1 MSVLDED
8 VWGARPENTQVSD
21 KAAQAKATLD
31 EILSLEDRNEEDPWV
46 GLIHLIA
53 EYEPGNEQLVVF
65 EELLRQIN
73 DDVNDK
79 SRTGLALIH
88 YVIIYDHAR
97 YIELLHRYG
106 MDMNLLD
113 DVVGFSPLMWG
124 FHLNRQDCCVELFSY
139 IDELDFSLKNKEGL
153 TAWDLVG
160 PESSFRDFL
169 DQNNIFQ
176 YRNSTQKSPVVI
188 QEPTPDHTIEMHMAG
203 MSLQEGRGS
212 NSGGAGSR
220 GAYGSS
226 DGFDFDK
233 LVRDQYFEFSDFD
246 VPQILDLLASLPQK
260 YPHLTTYPA
269 ALLFQCI
276 RYADHKLESPSLVE
290 SLVHLSL
297 TRILSNFSSD
307 LLPNEEEATGDIVIQ
322 SYWFSA
328 ISFLYYYLCRDEGFF
343 KRHPKILQDLVNGMH
358 SLMIEL
364 TSSIH
369 SRLVPLMEPALL
381 SYTTIEDVK
390 QTMYKKDWNIFK
402 KKKPSRHH
410 TAGEKAKGI
419 PFYDDEMLKHLY
431 PPPLEEQMKLSP
443 MKLVQT
449 FGALAYVL
457 ELHQIHPLLRQQFLS
472 TAINWFAATFFNKL
486 MMDKKKKYLSRARA
500 IQIKFNLSSLENWI
514 KNNDLT
520 VPKPVLIDDFM
531 WQRFPYTLTNDLGD
545 IDLSHPP
552 IKNVATYK
560 PSETDTGN
568 LENYDARNS
577 LFYYQSL
584 HRIAEIHL
592 APVNQLLQWLQVAT
606 SLANEESLNE
616 TMDLLSSL
624 STIQLLKSMERY
636 SYEVNE
642 HKFKTPLKKKLST
655 AVKSQN
661 TKAEPYLPERQLP
674 LLALPTIAELTDT
687 YTYSAESES
696 YLPILSVEVQ
706 DAMYDIHEE
715 NMRLRKDEAIAREQR
730 WDQESYEDDD
740 DDESESKNNSDENED
755 TTVKDNST
763 NSSALKDN
771 SGVFKDGNDVG
782 DAYFKEMSAPS
793 AIAHRPTWADNPEIE
808 ANPW

>member
-1 MSVLDED
+1 MSVLDND
-8 VWGARPENTQVSD
+8 IWGERPEATHESD
-21 KAAQAKATLD
+21 KTAQAKATLT
-31 EILSLEDRNEEDPWV
+31 EILSQENRDDEDPWTS
-46 GLIHLIA
+46 LIHLIA
-53 EYEPGNEQLVVF
+53 DYEPGNEQLMTF
-65 EELLRQIN
+65 EGLLGQIG
-73 DDVNDK
+73 DQVNNK

-97 YIELLHRYG
+97 YVELLHRYG
-106 MDMNLLD
+106 LNLNLLD

-139 IDELDFSLKNKEGL
+139 IDELDFSLKNKDGL
-153 TAWDLVG
+153 SAWDIVL
-160 PESSFRDFL
+160 PESPFNEFL

-176 YRNSTQKSPVVI
+176 YKNTRDSPAAI
-188 QEPTPDHTIEMHMAG
+188 GDLASEHSMDMQMAG
-203 MSLQEGRGS
+203 MSLEGS
-212 NSGGAGSR
+212 NGVSGG
-220 GAYGSS
+220 YGTS
-226 DGFDFDK
+226 DGFDFDRLAK
-233 LVRDQYFEFSDFD
+233 DQYFEFSDFD

-260 YPHLTTYPA
+260 YPHVTTYPA

-307 LLPNEEEATGDIVIQ
+307 LVPNEEEATGDIVIQ

-343 KRHPKILQDLVNGMH
+343 KRHPQILQDLINGMH

-369 SRLVPLMEPALL
+369 SRMVPLMEPALL

-402 KKKPSRHH
+402 KKKPVRHQN
-410 TAGEKAKGI
+410 AGDKGKGV

-443 MKLVQT
+443 MKLVQI

-472 TAINWFAATFFNKL
+472 TIINWFSATFFNKL
-486 MMDKKKKYLSRARA
+486 MRDKKKKYLSRARA
-500 IQIKFNLSSLENWI
+500 IQIRLNLSSLDNWI
-514 KNNDLT
+514 KNNDRT

-531 WQRFPYTLTNDLGD
+531 WQRFPYTLASDLGD

-560 PSETDTGN
+560 PLDTDV
-568 LENYDARNS
+568 ENTDVYDSTNS

-584 HRIAEIHL
+584 HHIAQVHM

-606 SLANEESLNE
+606 SLVNEESLDE
-616 TMDLLSSL
+616 TMELLSRL
-624 STIQLLKSMERY
+624 TPIQLLKSMERY

-642 HKFKTPLKKKLST
+642 HKFKTPLRKKLST
-655 AVKSQN
+655 IVKTQN
-661 TKAEPYLPERQLP
+661 SKEEPYLPERQLP
-674 LLALPTIAELTDT
+674 VLALPTIAELTDT
-687 YTYSAESES
+687 YTYRVDSES
-696 YLPILSVEVQ
+696 YLPVLSVDIQ

-715 NMRLRKDEAIAREQR
+715 NVRLRRDEAIAREQR
-730 WDQESYEDDD
+730 WEE
-740 DDESESKNNSDENED
+740 EEDENED
-755 TTVKDNST
+755 EHSSVNDNGSEEAAAKNNST
-763 NSSALKDN
+763 NSLALKDN
-771 SGVFKDGNDVG
+771 GGVIKDGNDVG
-782 DAYFKEMSAPS
+782 DAYFKEMTAPS